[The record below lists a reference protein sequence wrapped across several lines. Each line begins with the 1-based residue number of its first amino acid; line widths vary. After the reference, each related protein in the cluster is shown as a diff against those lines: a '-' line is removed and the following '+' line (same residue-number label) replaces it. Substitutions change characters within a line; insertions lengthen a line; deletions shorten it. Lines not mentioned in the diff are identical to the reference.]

1 MTGYYETGDQAL
13 ADADRKAGEV
23 LVDLEVSRDQGDEEG
38 PTVDFFLP
46 VRERS
51 RLNPDFV
58 RLAETEEFSPAPGI
72 IEPMMHCY
80 EDADGN
86 FVEQLQTSGF
96 DARIWELYLF
106 AALTEAGFTIDR
118 SVSVPDFVA
127 QGPRGEFSIEAT
139 TVNPTVDAQGQPI
152 AMPLPETAEQQLS
165 YVREYLLSG
174 TPVR

>member
-1 MTGYYETGDQAL
+1 MLLAL
-13 ADADRKAGEV
+13 PKVGRVKATKIMNNCRVSPNKTLGGLSDRQRAE
-23 LVDLEVSRDQGDEEG
+23 LAE
-38 PTVDFFLP
+38 
-46 VRERS
+46 
-51 RLNPDFV
+51 RLN
-58 RLAETEEFSPAPGI
+58 RRAP
-72 IEPMMHCY
+72 EPVG
-80 EDADGN
+80 AGGASS
-86 FVEQLQTSGF
+86 V
-96 DARIWELYLF
+96 
-106 AALTEAGFTIDR
+106 ALTEAGFTIDR